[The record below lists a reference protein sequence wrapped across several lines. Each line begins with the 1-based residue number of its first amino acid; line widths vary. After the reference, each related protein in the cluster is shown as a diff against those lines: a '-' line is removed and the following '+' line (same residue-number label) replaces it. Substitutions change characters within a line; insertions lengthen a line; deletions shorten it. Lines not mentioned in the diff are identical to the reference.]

1 MFLFVIWVLFLIFY
15 SLISKYNIS
24 RWKIFRFYPLRKG
37 KENEQLFYL
46 NDSESQLVEDFVN
59 KMQNENTKIK
69 THYNDLNEFTTS
81 YFNIYPDGSIEN
93 SKDEDIGNL
102 LNDDILTI
110 LDIKQKEL
118 INHNL
123 RKNEI

>member
-1 MFLFVIWVLFLIFY
+1 
-15 SLISKYNIS
+15 
-24 RWKIFRFYPLRKG
+24 
-37 KENEQLFYL
+37 
-46 NDSESQLVEDFVN
+46 
-59 KMQNENTKIK
+59 MQNENTKIK
-69 THYNDLNEFTTS
+69 THYNDLKEFTTS

-93 SKDEDIGNL
+93 NEEEDIGNL

>member
-1 MFLFVIWVLFLIFY
+1 
-15 SLISKYNIS
+15 
-24 RWKIFRFYPLRKG
+24 
-37 KENEQLFYL
+37 
-46 NDSESQLVEDFVN
+46 
-59 KMQNENTKIK
+59 MQNENTIIK
-69 THYNDLNEFTTS
+69 THYNDLKEFTTS

-93 SKDEDIGNL
+93 SKEEDIGNL